1 MSTADRG
8 PAAPDGFARRL
19 LELYTGAALTQM
31 IALGTRTGLFAAL
44 AAGPATSQELADRAG
59 LNERY
64 VREWLGAV
72 ASGGVVDYDPGTAA
86 FTLPAERAQ
95 LLTGDSY
102 RNLAPMSQS
111 LVSHGQ
117 HLAAVATCFREGGG
131 VPYSAFR
138 PEFTERMDD
147 SWRRVYDELLLD
159 GFLGAVPGLT
169 GRLRAGIRVAD
180 VGCGTGHAIN
190 LMAQAFP
197 ASSFVGYDIAD
208 DAIDA
213 ARAEAERMGL
223 DNAGFEVRDARR
235 VPAEPKFDL
244 ITAFDVIHDQ
254 AHPAAVLRSI
264 RSALADDGTFLMI
277 DLNFSSHLENNLR
290 NPFAPIYYTISTMHC
305 MTVSLAEG
313 GAGLGTVW
321 GVELAETMLREAGFG
336 DITVRDSPR
345 PQNCIVICRP

>member
-1 MSTADRG
+1 MTTAG
-8 PAAPDGFARRL
+8 SAPSRTGFAERL
-19 LELYTGAALTQM
+19 VELYTGAAVTQM
-31 IALGTRTGLFAAL
+31 IALGVRTGLFAA
-44 AAGPATSQELADRAG
+44 AVMGPATSQELADRAG

-64 VREWLGAV
+64 VREWLA
-72 ASGGVVDYDPGTAA
+72 ALSTGGVFDYAPDTATY
-86 FTLPAERAQ
+86 TLPSERAE

-111 LVSHGQ
+111 LVSFGQ
-117 HLAAVATCFREGGG
+117 HLPAVAACFREGGG

-159 GFLGAVPGLT
+159 GFLAAAPGVIE
-169 GRLRAGIRVAD
+169 RLRAGVRVAD

-197 ASSFVGYDIAD
+197 ASTFIGYDIAE
-208 DAIDA
+208 DAISAGRD
-213 ARAEAERMGL
+213 EAERLGL
-223 DNAGFEVRDARR
+223 GNAAFEIRDARAL
-235 VPAEPKFDL
+235 PSGFDL

-277 DLNFSSHLENNLR
+277 DFKFSSRLENNLA

-313 GAGLGTVW
+313 GDGLGTVW
-321 GVELAETMLREAGFG
+321 GLELAETMLRAAGFG
-336 DITVRDSPR
+336 EITVLDSPR
-345 PQNCIVICRP
+345 PQNCIVICRS

>member
-1 MSTADRG
+1 VKGVT
-8 PAAPDGFARRL
+8 AAPDQFARRL
-19 LELYTGAALTQM
+19 VELYTGAALTQM

-64 VREWLGAV
+64 VREWLGAM
-72 ASGGVVDYDPGTAA
+72 ATGGVVDYAAETATY
-86 FTLPAERAQ
+86 TLPQERAQ

-102 RNLAPMSQS
+102 RNFAPLSQS
-111 LVSHGQ
+111 LVSFGQ
-117 HLAAVATCFREGGG
+117 HLPAVATCFREGGG

-169 GRLRAGIRVAD
+169 ERLRAGIRVAD

-190 LMAQAFP
+190 LMARAFP
-197 ASSFVGYDIAD
+197 ASSFVGFDIAE
-208 DAIDA
+208 DAIA
-213 ARAEAERMGL
+213 AGRDEAERMGL
-223 DNAGFEVRDARR
+223 DNAAFEVRDARTL
-235 VPAEPKFDL
+235 PGEPGFDL
-244 ITAFDVIHDQ
+244 ITAFDVVHDQ

-264 RSALADDGTFLMI
+264 RSALAGGGTFLMI
-277 DLNFSSHLENNLR
+277 DLNFSSRLENNLA

-336 DITVRDSPR
+336 EVTVLGSPR